1 MTFYFCIPVTYD
13 ENDIFLDASS
23 RSVPAVMDL
32 TEAWPRAAT
41 PHLRSEVTAGRS
53 YPTSE
58 ARAAPEAKAATRRS
72 NPTPKKWWLC
82 GHRRA

>member
-1 MTFYFCIPVTYD
+1 MAGSSGRPVHQ
-13 ENDIFLDASS
+13 
-23 RSVPAVMDL
+23 
-32 TEAWPRAAT
+32 AWLRAT
-41 PHLRSEVTAGRS
+41 PHLRPGMAAGRS